1 MTRRFLVFVGLV
13 CATIATSIAVPQWGI
28 ATDDSTPPAYLRVDR
43 FVQRFYF
50 ASGSGRL
57 WLGQKFADVS
67 PLLFLSLAV
76 VGVVLSLRRKRW
88 DLVAVGAII
97 LPATIPLVELGL
109 KPLVGRTSYGHFMYP
124 SGHSSGAAASAMFV
138 AVVLHQVAQPRT
150 FRRLLPLLIGFPIC
164 EAFILT
170 MLRAHWFTD
179 TIGGIATGIGW
190 IALGTAALL
199 RFRRTDQTERIA
211 LVPR

>member
-124 SGHSSGAAASAMFV
+124 SGHSSGAAASAISWPLCCTRWHSPGHSGAYYRCSSV
-138 AVVLHQVAQPRT
+138 SRYVKRSSSPCCAPIGSPTPSAGSRPESGGSRSEPQRCCGSDELI
-150 FRRLLPLLIGFPIC
+150 RRSESP
-164 EAFILT
+164 
-170 MLRAHWFTD
+170 
-179 TIGGIATGIGW
+179 
-190 IALGTAALL
+190 
-199 RFRRTDQTERIA
+199 
-211 LVPR
+211 